1 MQYRAILVSIDG
13 GTLTEPVRSTV
24 SRGRNAGAS
33 GRIMEEL
40 ASAKRSHNAHK
51 GLFGQRIKAFE
62 SRVASF
68 KRSPEVPQNWAEVE
82 DAFDKVKL
90 SYDRLQN
97 AYTEV
102 IIMEHDP
109 GLETQNQAYY
119 TSMEECSNEFL
130 KAAEAKNKDK
140 VLETGDR
147 EDMKRQALT
156 RFSISRKSREEMVN
170 FFLSRAGE
178 LNVHFSRCSRL
189 SRF

>member
-1 MQYRAILVSIDG
+1 
-13 GTLTEPVRSTV
+13 
-24 SRGRNAGAS
+24 
-33 GRIMEEL
+33 MEEL

-82 DAFDKVKL
+82 DAFEKVKL

-109 GLETQNQAYY
+109 GLETQNQTYY
-119 TSMEECSNEFL
+119 TAMEECSNEFL
-130 KAAEAKNKDK
+130 KAAKAKDKDK

-147 EDMKRQALT
+147 EDMRRQLDDLQRKLEEQSLGRAEGGAPPKRIAK
-156 RFSISRKSREEMVN
+156 SEISLKP
-170 FFLSRAGE
+170 E
-178 LNVHFSRCSRL
+178 LLASSMKPVEFRSWKKK
-189 SRF
+189 FEA

>member
-1 MQYRAILVSIDG
+1 
-13 GTLTEPVRSTV
+13 
-24 SRGRNAGAS
+24 
-33 GRIMEEL
+33 MEEL

-51 GLFGQRIKAFE
+51 GIFGQRIKTFE

-109 GLETQNQAYY
+109 DLETQNKTLQDTA
-119 TSMEECSNEFL
+119 MEECSGEFL
-130 KAAEAKNKDK
+130 KAAPLKN
-140 VLETGDR
+140 
-147 EDMKRQALT
+147 
-156 RFSISRKSREEMVN
+156 I
-170 FFLSRAGE
+170 
-178 LNVHFSRCSRL
+178 HH
-189 SRF
+189 

>member
-1 MQYRAILVSIDG
+1 
-13 GTLTEPVRSTV
+13 
-24 SRGRNAGAS
+24 
-33 GRIMEEL
+33 MEEL

-51 GLFGQRIKAFE
+51 GIFGQRIKTFE

-119 TSMEECSNEFL
+119 TAMEECSNEFL
-130 KAAEAKNKDK
+130 KAARFK
-140 VLETGDR
+140 
-147 EDMKRQALT
+147 QAD
-156 RFSISRKSREEMVN
+156 E
-170 FFLSRAGE
+170 
-178 LNVHFSRCSRL
+178 
-189 SRF
+189 

>member
-1 MQYRAILVSIDG
+1 
-13 GTLTEPVRSTV
+13 
-24 SRGRNAGAS
+24 
-33 GRIMEEL
+33 MEEL

-51 GLFGQRIKAFE
+51 GIFGQRIKAFE

-119 TSMEECSNEFL
+119 TAM
-130 KAAEAKNKDK
+130 AAEAKDKDN
-140 VLETGDR
+140 VLEAGDR
-147 EDMKRQALT
+147 KDMRRQLEDLQRKLELQSLGRAEGGATPKRLPNLKSPSSLSCWQAQ
-156 RFSISRKSREEMVN
+156 
-170 FFLSRAGE
+170 
-178 LNVHFSRCSRL
+178 
-189 SRF
+189 

>member
-13 GTLTEPVRSTV
+13 LRSRVPRTEASSADSQSGTERWCERSYH
-24 SRGRNAGAS
+24 GGAG
-33 GRIMEEL
+33 ICQ
-40 ASAKRSHNAHK
+40 K

-109 GLETQNQAYY
+109 DLETQNKTLQDTA
-119 TSMEECSNEFL
+119 MEECSGEFL
-130 KAAEAKNKDK
+130 KAAPLKN
-140 VLETGDR
+140 
-147 EDMKRQALT
+147 
-156 RFSISRKSREEMVN
+156 I
-170 FFLSRAGE
+170 
-178 LNVHFSRCSRL
+178 HH
-189 SRF
+189 